1 MVIMPLEFFGPHN
14 AHQEV
19 ANQQNP
25 DEESD
30 NIGHGQ
36 SLSQAW
42 A

>member
-1 MVIMPLEFFGPHN
+1 MSMMIMPLEFFGPHN

-30 NIGHGQ
+30 NIGHG
-36 SLSQAW
+36 
-42 A
+42 